1 MRARA
6 SRASVVHSVAVNDAI
21 AGTVKEAVT
30 NVKSWNENR
39 KRRAARLSNKQAKLA
54 SKEGARTRKSEHAP
68 TRVTTHARSHT
79 GAREQERSSA
89 LPSAATA
96 RDSFALGAAE
106 AQSASAVFDGDGKGG
121 SGRAQNPQNSN
132 ERTTRL
138 ADRLQPGGVPDQP
151 RPIAAQPRKGGCA
164 PREAS
169 VASSADEADAAGA
182 SVRARRP
189 CARSRTCGRASC
201 VRECACVQ
209 GSASSL

>member
-1 MRARA
+1 M
-6 SRASVVHSVAVNDAI
+6 
-21 AGTVKEAVT
+21 
-30 NVKSWNENR
+30 
-39 KRRAARLSNKQAKLA
+39 
-54 SKEGARTRKSEHAP
+54 
-68 TRVTTHARSHT
+68 HARSHT
-79 GAREQERSSA
+79 GARKQERSSA

-121 SGRAQNPQNSN
+121 SGRAQNLQNSN

-169 VASSADEADAAGA
+169 VASSADETDAAGA
-182 SVRARRP
+182 SVRARRL
-189 CARSRTCGRASC
+189 CARSRMCGRALERLVCESA
-201 VRECACVQ
+201 RACRGRRARSEGQ
-209 GSASSL
+209 SIAQSHGARRHTASARGRRWPDQVVAEPES